1 MLVESRMRGKA
12 HVRFGGLQA
21 RDRPC
26 RPASSATGS
35 DSNARSQIAIRS
47 IGLRHT
53 LDSSIR
59 SQRVTARK
67 TRAHWLGEIARAVIE
82 RLERIVGEVQ
92 NMTCGQVATVRS
104 GGEHQAAST
113 GASAP
118 ARTGGGYAALGTL
131 AVALYTFG
139 LGQDRLTD

>member
-1 MLVESRMRGKA
+1 MPAGLKRHWKRLERALANRDQVDRIA
-12 HVRFGGLQA
+12 PHVGFLHPLA
-21 RDRPC
+21 
-26 RPASSATGS
+26 
-35 DSNARSQIAIRS
+35 
-47 IGLRHT
+47 
-53 LDSSIR
+53 
-59 SQRVTARK
+59 QRVTARK

-92 NMTCGQVATVRS
+92 NMTCGQVAMVRS